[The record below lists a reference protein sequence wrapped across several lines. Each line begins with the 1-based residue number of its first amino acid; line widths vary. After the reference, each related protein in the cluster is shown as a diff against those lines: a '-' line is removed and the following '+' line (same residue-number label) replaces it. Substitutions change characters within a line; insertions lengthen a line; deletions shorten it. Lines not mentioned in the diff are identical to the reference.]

1 MKLPNADRA
10 IVAGEKLLGYLLR
23 PDQLGGKGG
32 FFASL
37 GYTESNWQE
46 LEAALKDHALT
57 GDVLDVEPTDWG
69 PIYVVVGAMVG
80 PSRSSNVR
88 SVWIVRT
95 DEDVPRLITAYPQ
108 K

>member
-10 IVAGEKLLGYLLR
+10 IIPVGKLLHYLLR

-32 FFASL
+32 FFALL

-88 SVWIVRT
+88 SVWIVT
-95 DEDVPRLITAYPQ
+95 PGEGVPRLITAYPQ
-108 K
+108 R